1 MGRLR
6 RPGQSLGVLV
16 LLPRRVRR
24 RRCLAALDDRLGA
37 AALVLC
43 LVPLAAAG
51 TRRLRDAG
59 QSPWWLL
66 FAIVPMGFVV
76 LLTLM
81 VMPGKAIEEV
91 ATPQN
96 SR

>member
-6 RPGQSLGVLV
+6 GPGEPLRVLV
-16 LLPRRVRR
+16 LLPGRV
-24 RRCLAALDDRLGA
+24 
-37 AALVLC
+37 LVLC
-43 LVPLAAAG
+43 LVPLAAVG
-51 TRRLRDAG
+51 TRRLRDTA

-91 ATPQN
+91 TTPQN